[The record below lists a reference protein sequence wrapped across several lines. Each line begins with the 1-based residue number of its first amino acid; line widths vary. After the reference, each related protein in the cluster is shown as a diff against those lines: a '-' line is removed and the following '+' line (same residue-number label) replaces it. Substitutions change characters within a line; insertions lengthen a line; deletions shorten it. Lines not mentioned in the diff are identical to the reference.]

1 MFVRKHGN
9 IRTNSNVAHIQNDN
23 HYNGSWNVVIDG
35 MLFAIEKQ
43 THTPNFCYYFSKLFD
58 GNVFVLSFI
67 LWSNLALNE
76 HRLRIQTHWND
87 VIIYRKSITFSNFK
101 SVCNVMFSQKLYFNA
116 ISFSSHRRRKNIC
129 SHLLYGIKWFFLF
142 VSANFGHCGKW
153 NRLRLLC
160 HRIDS
165 HIYMFEH
172 QCFVSFGNT
181 VIFRRRNKKKK
192 FVKLLAKVDDIV
204 CSVCMVLF
212 LNRLVWLVFVCSK
225 VKRNG

>member
-1 MFVRKHGN
+1 MNFCRKFHFIIKIRCIPTFCADDGFLRISNTVLPFCLTNLKFPSSTLPQQHQMFVRKHGN

-87 VIIYRKSITFSNFK
+87 VIIYRKSTTFSNFK

-116 ISFSSHRRRKNIC
+116 ISFSSHRRRKI
-129 SHLLYGIKWFFLF
+129 F
-142 VSANFGHCGKW
+142 V
-153 NRLRLLC
+153 
-160 HRIDS
+160 
-165 HIYMFEH
+165 HIY
-172 QCFVSFGNT
+172 
-181 VIFRRRNKKKK
+181 
-192 FVKLLAKVDDIV
+192 
-204 CSVCMVLF
+204 CMASNDF
-212 LNRLVWLVFVCSK
+212 FFVCVS
-225 VKRNG
+225 

>member
-116 ISFSSHRRRKNIC
+116 ISFSSHRRRKI
-129 SHLLYGIKWFFLF
+129 F
-142 VSANFGHCGKW
+142 V
-153 NRLRLLC
+153 
-160 HRIDS
+160 
-165 HIYMFEH
+165 HIYCMASNDFFCLC
-172 QCFVSFGNT
+172 QLIL
-181 VIFRRRNKKKK
+181 VIVANGIVYGCYVTELIRTFICLNINVLSLLAIRWFSEEETKRRN
-192 FVKLLAKVDDIV
+192 
-204 CSVCMVLF
+204 S
-212 LNRLVWLVFVCSK
+212 LNYWQKSMILCAVFAWFCF
-225 VKRNG
+225 